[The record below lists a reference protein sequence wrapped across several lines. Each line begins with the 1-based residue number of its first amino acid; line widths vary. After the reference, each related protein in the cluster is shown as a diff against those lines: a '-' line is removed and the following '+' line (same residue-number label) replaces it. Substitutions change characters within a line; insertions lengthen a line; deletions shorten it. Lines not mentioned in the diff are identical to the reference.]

1 MEVSYYQDKIEK
13 TKKLEEEKIYNT
25 NKYFNNLSETDVK
38 ISNSPNTYYRKYK
51 RETKLWMIM
60 ELILILKILC

>member
-1 MEVSYYQDKIEK
+1 MLQTNKMEVSYYQDKIEK

-51 RETKLWMIM
+51 RETKL
-60 ELILILKILC
+60 